1 MKVVGIIAEYNP
13 FHNGHAYQIRK
24 AKELS
29 SADLCIVAMSGSYV
43 QRGVP
48 AVTDKYSRASMA
60 LCNGA
65 DIVFEI
71 PAIWATAS
79 AEYFAYA
86 GITLLDALGCVDTVC
101 FGCET
106 VDLPLLH
113 TVAEILVN
121 EPDAFC
127 TFLSHYLK
135 KGYAFPKAREAALL
149 SYIKASGMSMKDSPD
164 LLLASPN
171 NILALEYQKALLRRH
186 SDITPLPIQRTDGG
200 YHSTE
205 LTKDFSS
212 ASAIRHALL
221 QTVPL
226 SLDERQALLSAVPKA
241 SADHLFADDTT
252 LLSEQDFS
260 SMLYYKLLSESETG
274 YTQYADVST
283 DFSNKITN
291 ALRYFTDFQG
301 FCDLLK
307 SKDITHT
314 RISRQLLH
322 ILLNIR
328 ETDYEIGKKCD
339 YIPYLRLLGFRK
351 SASPLLSVI
360 RKKSSLPILTSPAKD
375 TKKLSPDALAIFQ
388 KDVFSSNLYYGM
400 TAQKSGY
407 PQKNEYQRQILTF
420 F

>member
-13 FHNGHAYQIRK
+13 FHNGHAYQIRR

-29 SADLCIVAMSGSYV
+29 SADLCIVVMSGNYV

-48 AVTDKYSRASMA
+48 AVTDKYSRATMA

-65 DIVFEI
+65 DMVFEI

-86 GITLLDALGCVDTVC
+86 GITLLDTLGCVDTVC

-106 VDLPLLH
+106 VDLSLLH

-127 TFLSHYLK
+127 TSLSYYLK

-149 SYIKASGMSMKDSPD
+149 SYMKASDMSMKDSPD

-186 SDITPLPIQRTDGG
+186 SDIVPLPIQRTDSG

-205 LTKDFSS
+205 LTEGFSS

-221 QTVPL
+221 QTAPL
-226 SLDERQALLSAVPKA
+226 SPDDRQALLSAVPKA

-274 YTQYADVST
+274 YTRYADVST

-291 ALRYFTDFQG
+291 ALRYFTDFQD

-375 TKKLSPDALAIFQ
+375 PKKLSPDALAIFQ

-400 TAQKSGY
+400 TAQKSGC

-420 F
+420 L

>member
-1 MKVVGIIAEYNP
+1 M
-13 FHNGHAYQIRK
+13 
-24 AKELS
+24 
-29 SADLCIVAMSGSYV
+29 
-43 QRGVP
+43 
-48 AVTDKYSRASMA
+48 
-60 LCNGA
+60 
-65 DIVFEI
+65 
-71 PAIWATAS
+71 
-79 AEYFAYA
+79 
-86 GITLLDALGCVDTVC
+86 
-101 FGCET
+101 
-106 VDLPLLH
+106 
-113 TVAEILVN
+113 
-121 EPDAFC
+121 
-127 TFLSHYLK
+127 
-135 KGYAFPKAREAALL
+135 
-149 SYIKASGMSMKDSPD
+149 
-164 LLLASPN
+164 LLASPN

-186 SDITPLPIQRTDGG
+186 SDIVPLPIQRTDSG

-205 LTKDFSS
+205 LTEGFSS

-226 SLDERQALLSAVPKA
+226 SPDDRQALLSAIPKA

-260 SMLYYKLLSESETG
+260 SMLYYKLLSESESETG
-274 YTQYADVST
+274 YTRYADVST

-360 RKKSSLPILTSPAKD
+360 RKKSSLPILTSPAND
-375 TKKLSPDALAIFQ
+375 MKKLSPDALAIFQ

-400 TAQKSGY
+400 TAQKSCC

-420 F
+420 L